1 MNLVEAKAQLRATRP
16 LDMLG
21 KVARFNAGRGRTESL
36 ASVRVVLASGYC
48 MDGIPTDID
57 AKGQAVLLLHDGD
70 VAYLDAATVVAVQVR
85 NPGQFM
91 ELITDGNYFQPPA
104 DKTPSLLALKRSFLG
119 AQERLHSEWGIAL
132 KCELLDGEMT
142 ERAKYGLYQFLES
155 LVQTLTKIGSDG
167 EGKAALETLEEIEI
181 LASGQSD
188 FDVERTSKGLT
199 FQLDLERDLK
209 THLATL
215 QAAIEKQI

>member
-1 MNLVEAKAQLRATRP
+1 MNLVEAKAQLRATKP

-21 KVARFNAGRGRTESL
+21 KVARFNAGRGRSESL
-36 ASVRVVLASGYC
+36 VSVRVVLASGYC
-48 MDGIPTDID
+48 LDGIPTDVD
-57 AKGQAVLLLHDGD
+57 AIGQAVLLLHDGD
-70 VAYLDAATVVAVQVR
+70 VAYLDTTTVVAVQVQ

-91 ELITDGNYFQPPA
+91 GLITDGNYFQPPA

-119 AQERLHSEWGIAL
+119 AQERFNGEWGIAL
-132 KCELLDGEMT
+132 KCELLDGTMT
-142 ERAKYGLYQFLES
+142 DRAKYGLGQFLES
-155 LVQTLTKIGSDG
+155 LALTLTKIGADSEG
-167 EGKAALETLEEIEI
+167 EAALATLEEIVI

-188 FDVERTSKGLT
+188 FEVERTPKGLA

-215 QAAIEKQI
+215 QAAIEKHI